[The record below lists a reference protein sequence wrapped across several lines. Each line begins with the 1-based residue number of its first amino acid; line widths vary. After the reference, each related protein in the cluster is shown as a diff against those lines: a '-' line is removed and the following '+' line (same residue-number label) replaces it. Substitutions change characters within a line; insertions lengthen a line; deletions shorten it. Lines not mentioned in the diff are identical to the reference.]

1 MSNSPNWLQ
10 TTPQWVWLSLIPT
23 FGGLAIAYAGKKT
36 RTNAWIALG
45 LGTTAAAIVLYSTP
59 LGSLIWL
66 FQVGTAFFL
75 KKRYLLKTLP
85 KSAMLPDDPE
95 SIKLLAKVKG
105 KVDINDCSKDE
116 LVYSLGLPIV
126 YANDIDYV
134 RNQGYV
140 FTHVEELSEIAGIP
154 ENYLRKIAPLIVF
167 SYDYKKDFDWTWRR
181 LNTLSIDELVVHG
194 LPPSIAQKII
204 IERDNRGAYQSVVEV
219 SRRTGL
225 PLSAYKQV
233 L

>member
-23 FGGLAIAYAGKKT
+23 FGGLAIAYAGRKT
-36 RTNAWIALG
+36 NTNAWIALG
-45 LGTTAAAIVLYSTP
+45 LGTTTAAIVLYSTP
-59 LGSLIWL
+59 LGSLVWL
-66 FQVGTAFFL
+66 FQVGTALFL

-85 KSAMLPDDPE
+85 KSAMLPDDAE
-95 SIKLLAKVKG
+95 SIKLLAQAKG
-105 KVDINDCSKDE
+105 KVDINECSKDD
-116 LVYSLGLPIV
+116 LVYRLGLPIV

-140 FTHVEELSEIAGIP
+140 FTDLEELSEIAGIP
-154 ENYLRKIAPLIVF
+154 ENYLRKIAPLILF
-167 SYDYKKDFDWTWRR
+167 AYYSKKDSDLTWRR
-181 LNTLSIDELVVHG
+181 LNTLSIDELVIHG
-194 LPPSIAQKII
+194 LPASVAQKII
-204 IERDNRGAYQSVVEV
+204 IERDNRGAYQSVIEI

-233 L
+233 I

>member
-10 TTPQWVWLSLIPT
+10 TTPQWVWVSLIPV
-23 FGGLAIAYAGKKT
+23 FGGLAIAYAGQKT
-36 RTNAWIALG
+36 RTVGWIAIG
-45 LGTTAAAIVLYSTP
+45 LGTTTAAIVLYFTP
-59 LGSLIWL
+59 LAAPIWL
-66 FQVGTAFFL
+66 FQLGAAFFL

-85 KSAMLPDDPE
+85 KSAMLPDDSH

-105 KVDINDCSKDE
+105 KIDINECSKDD
-116 LVYSLGLPIV
+116 LVYRLGLPIV

-140 FTHVEELSEIAGIP
+140 FTHIEELSEIAGIP
-154 ENYLRKIAPLIVF
+154 ENYLRKVAPLILF
-167 SYDYKKDFDWTWRR
+167 TYDYRKDFDMTWRR
-181 LNTLSIDELVVHG
+181 LNTLSIDELVLHG
-194 LPPSIAQKII
+194 LPASVAQKII
-204 IERDNRGAYQSVVEV
+204 IERDNRGAYQSVVEI

-233 L
+233 I